1 MNKLE
6 RERRD
11 RMFKYFGDICGVV
24 EKEKNG
30 IITRKYSKAETIRA
44 FKRAE
49 IIRGGGDD
57 ILYDEGLVQNIEF
70 GIQTL
75 QDAYKYKVAE
85 NV

>member
-1 MNKLE
+1 MTKLE

-11 RMFKYFGDICGVV
+11 RCFKYFGDICGVV

-30 IITRKYSKAETIRA
+30 IITRKYSKKETKDA

-49 IIRGGGDD
+49 IIRGGGTD
-57 ILYDEGLVQNIEF
+57 ILYDEELLQNIEF
-70 GIQTL
+70 GLKTL
-75 QDAYKYKVAE
+75 DNAMNYKATS